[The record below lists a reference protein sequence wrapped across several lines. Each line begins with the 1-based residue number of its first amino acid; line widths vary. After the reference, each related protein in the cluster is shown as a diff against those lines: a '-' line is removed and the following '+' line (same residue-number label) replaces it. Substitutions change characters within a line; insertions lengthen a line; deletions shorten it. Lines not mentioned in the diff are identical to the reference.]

1 MEGQHIRQIRR
12 LVTATLAFLLAMGCC
27 GWAAAEVS
35 ETSLWVVTEYT
46 GPGQMDTILEE
57 AIAAFREKRPDVL
70 VNLEILSP
78 QQEIRQSQLA
88 ALREAMEAGKGPD
101 VYVLSA
107 VHALSLGPKGR
118 SVEPL
123 FDSIPYAMRQGVF
136 RDISDLYS
144 RDASLDALGLQ
155 ATVMDGGCVGSKRLL
170 LPLSFDVK
178 AFYFLFDGEIPQLQ
192 PDMTVLDVLDYGLS
206 KEDSELALALTR
218 GAMTHLRPEAVF
230 SSLINYD
237 TGKVSLSFEEV
248 AEFLT
253 RYEKLYS
260 MAQRKEGYVL
270 LLPNLE
276 MYLSRFRYG
285 HPGLEYLPCYLSS
298 IGRILSLPAMASLD
312 EKELA
317 VIPLRAVS
325 GDVTAMVKWFGA
337 VGADSSNP
345 ELAYELLSSLLRP
358 EYQWRSQVD
367 ALPLGGWPVLVE
379 GSAEAMWSGLCSQIL
394 SQRERAL
401 LENVPITEEW
411 VTRVT
416 DEITRVDFQVD
427 VNFTEALDLLMP
439 DA

>member
-1 MEGQHIRQIRR
+1 MRQIRR
-12 LVTATLAFLLAMGCC
+12 LVTAILAFLLTLGCC
-27 GWAAAEVS
+27 GWAAAEAS
-35 ETSLWVVTEYT
+35 EPSVWVVAEYT
-46 GPGQMDTILEE
+46 GPGQMDTILDD
-57 AIAAFREKRPDVL
+57 AIATFREKHPDVR

-78 QQEIRQSQLA
+78 LQEIRQSQLA

-107 VHALSLGPKGR
+107 AHTLSLGPKGR

-123 FDSIPYAMRQGVF
+123 FDSVPYAMRQGVF

-144 RDASLDALGLQ
+144 RDTSLDALGLQ
-155 ATVMDGGCVGSKRLL
+155 TTVMDGGCVGSKRLL

-178 AFYFLFDGEIPQLQ
+178 AFYFLSDGEIPQLQ
-192 PDMTVLDVLDYGLS
+192 PDMTVLDVLDYGLG

-218 GAMTHLRPEAVF
+218 GAMAHLRPEAVF

-248 AEFLT
+248 TEFLT
-253 RYEKLYS
+253 RYEKLCT
-260 MAQRKEGYVL
+260 MARQKEDYVL

-276 MYLSRFRYG
+276 MYLSRVRYG
-285 HPGLEYLPCYLSS
+285 KPGLEYLPCYLSS

-312 EKELA
+312 GKQLT

-337 VGADSSNP
+337 VGADSGNP

-379 GSAEAMWSGLCSQIL
+379 GSAEAIWSGQCSQIL
-394 SQRERAL
+394 SQRERTL